1 MHFKNGSV
9 SVFSP
14 GNPVLLSSF
23 SDSPQRVSSQD
34 KTASEGG
41 SCSSLRDKENTKLT
55 CGLTVQGRWRQQC
68 LSDMTI
74 EIIHVAF
81 LEILP
86 LISLVCITYEAS
98 SPRSHKFVLSRM
110 KTYEILSEI

>member
-1 MHFKNGSV
+1 MGVSLYLALETLSCSPVSQTLLREGKNL
-9 SVFSP
+9 FP
-14 GNPVLLSSF
+14 
-23 SDSPQRVSSQD
+23 SQD
-34 KTASEGG
+34 KTTSEGG
-41 SCSSLRDKENTKLT
+41 SCNSLRDKENTKLT
-55 CGLTVQGRWRQQC
+55 CDLTVQGRWRQQC

-110 KTYEILSEI
+110 KTDEILSEI